1 MYKSL
6 ACTGCANERLFFNI
20 LLRQTSVMRNLFI
33 ALLLAGCAHKQP
45 DKPEEELVSINS
57 ALNHIQASYLKGCV
71 DALKD
76 IKVPLAFHGCRDKAF
91 LHRQEVEQFIMQE

>member
-1 MYKSL
+1 
-6 ACTGCANERLFFNI
+6 
-20 LLRQTSVMRNLFI
+20 MRNLLI
-33 ALLLAGCAHKQP
+33 ALLLAGCAHRQP
-45 DKPEEELVSINS
+45 EKPEEEELVSLNS

-91 LHRQEVEQFIMQE
+91 LHRQEVEQFILQE